1 MSVRIMLVDDKQVV
15 KLSITWETEIIQ
27 WILD

>member
-15 KLSITWETEIIQ
+15 KLNITWETEIIQ